1 MADLKNDIDKY
12 LKGELSPAEMHAL
25 EKKALNDP
33 FLADALEGAGEIQP
47 PQFEADLHDLQQ
59 ALQQRIGRKEEKKVV
74 SLWGWSARIAAGLA
88 VVAVASFVIFQ
99 ITQRNKSEE
108 LSMIQEKDMTPPRP
122 KEEPAPEEEK
132 PILSQ
137 PSIVEEKP
145 NPIASREDRKTASEA
160 PEPASD
166 ATGAGELTILEL
178 EDSAPVAKTESATQ
192 AAPVTAEEKADKYV
206 LKEQAEESFV
216 QSERKKKKA
225 VQSED
230 ATLSPMDGY
239 VSFNKKQPADST
251 FALPQGWQGRSTGV
265 PSTNGYFYNNGTN
278 NLSVRQQPLAD
289 STAFI
294 FKPTP
299 GIVAGV
305 GVSKPKV
312 VTGRVTDGSG
322 EGLPGV
328 NVIIKGSS
336 IGTVTNATGDYQIT
350 LQEND
355 KLVFSYIGYTGQEA
369 DTQKDKVDV
378 QMDIDAAQLSEV
390 VVVGYE
396 PAFDKDEERAEAL
409 ELASPEGGRRAY
421 KQYLEK
427 NLTYPQQAIENKV
440 EGRVT
445 IQFTVE
451 STGLLSNFSVLKGI
465 GSGCDEEVI
474 RLVRQGPKWYPTK
487 RSNEAVRDRVK
498 VRMKFV
504 LPKK

>member
-74 SLWGWSARIAAGLA
+74 SLWVWSARIAAGLA
-88 VVAVASFVIFQ
+88 VVAVASVIIFQ
-99 ITQRNKSEE
+99 LTQRNKSEQ
-108 LSMIQEKDMTPPRP
+108 LSMVQDKDMTPALP
-122 KEEPAPEEEK
+122 KEEPAPVPEVEK
-132 PILSQ
+132 PIPSQ

-145 NPIASREDRKTASEA
+145 NPIASREDRKTTSTAS
-160 PEPASD
+160 EPASEGVS
-166 ATGAGELTILEL
+166 TVELPVVEL
-178 EDSAPVAKTESATQ
+178 EDSEPVAKNELSTQPTEA
-192 AAPVTAEEKADKYV
+192 AEEKAEQFILKDKADGSLIQSDAKKKRV
-206 LKEQAEESFV
+206 AQNEQA
-216 QSERKKKKA
+216 A
-225 VQSED
+225 P
-230 ATLSPMDGY
+230 AAMDGY
-239 VSFNKKQPADST
+239 FNSSNADNHSVDKKYSIDKKTFPDST
-251 FALPQGWQGRSTGV
+251 TFL
-265 PSTNGYFYNNGTN
+265 
-278 NLSVRQQPLAD
+278 
-289 STAFI
+289 

-305 GVSKPKV
+305 GASKPKV
-312 VTGRVTDGSG
+312 VTGRVTGEDG

-328 NVIIKGSS
+328 NVMIKGSS
-336 IGTVTNATGDYQIT
+336 VGTVTNATGDYQIT

-355 KLVFSYIGYTGQEA
+355 KLVFSYIGYTGREA

-378 QMDIDAAQLSEV
+378 EMDVDASQLSEV

>member
-47 PQFEADLHDLQQ
+47 PQFEADLRDLQQ

-74 SLWGWSARIAAGLA
+74 SLWVWSARIAAGLA

-108 LSMIQEKDMTPPRP
+108 LSMIQEKDLTPPRP
-122 KEEPAPEEEK
+122 KEEPAPVPEVEK
-132 PILSQ
+132 PILPQ

-145 NPIASREDRKTASEA
+145 NPIASREDRKTTAEA
-160 PEPASD
+160 PEPTSD
-166 ATGAGELTILEL
+166 ATSTVELPVVEL
-178 EDSAPVAKTESATQ
+178 EDSEPVAKTESATQ
-192 AAPVTAEEKADKYV
+192 AAPVTAEEKADKYI
-206 LKEQAEESFV
+206 LKEEAEEAV
-216 QSERKKKKA
+216 AQSSDTKKKRA
-225 VQSED
+225 IQNYRTASP
-230 ATLSPMDGY
+230 TLDGTAAG
-239 VSFNKKQPADST
+239 NRQLAADST
-251 FALPQGWQGRSTGV
+251 FALPQGLQGR
-265 PSTNGYFYNNGTN
+265 
-278 NLSVRQQPLAD
+278 
-289 STAFI
+289 
-294 FKPTP
+294 
-299 GIVAGV
+299 VAGV
-305 GVSKPKV
+305 ATTESKPVVKSKV
-312 VTGRVTDGSG
+312 VTGRVTGEDG

-328 NVIIKGSS
+328 NVMIKGSS
-336 IGTVTNATGDYQIT
+336 VGTVTNATGDYQIT

-355 KLVFSYIGYTGQEA
+355 KLVFSYIGYTGREA

-378 QMDIDAAQLSEV
+378 EMDVDASQLSEV

>member
-25 EKKALNDP
+25 EKKALSDP
-33 FLADALEGAGEIQP
+33 FLADALEGAGEIDP
-47 PQFEADLHDLQQ
+47 PQFEADLRDLQH
-59 ALQQRIGRKEEKKVV
+59 ALQQRIGRNEEKKVV
-74 SLWGWSARIAAGLA
+74 SLWVWSARIAAGLA
-88 VVAVASFVIFQ
+88 IIAVASVIIFQ
-99 ITQRNKSEE
+99 LSLRNKTED
-108 LSMIQEKDMTPPRP
+108 LSMVQDRYKETIPAPP
-122 KEEPAPEEEK
+122 KEESPSTPVIDEKRAPSQGPTRQAVPNSTASGTDETPAP
-132 PILSQ
+132 
-137 PSIVEEKP
+137 VV
-145 NPIASREDRKTASEA
+145 SEA
-160 PEPASD
+160 P
-166 ATGAGELTILEL
+166 ATGDVSGAEYRTDEL
-178 EDSAPVAKTESATQ
+178 EEQSQVAKTESASPSAP
-192 AAPVTAEEKADKYV
+192 AAASEEKADQFI
-206 LKEQAEESFV
+206 LKEQADDALV
-216 QSERKKKKA
+216 QSDVKRKRASKIGGVAPANTDGQFYSNSTNNAK
-225 VQSED
+225 QS
-230 ATLSPMDGY
+230 
-239 VSFNKKQPADST
+239 FADST
-251 FALPQGWQGRSTGV
+251 VTL
-265 PSTNGYFYNNGTN
+265 
-278 NLSVRQQPLAD
+278 
-289 STAFI
+289 

-312 VTGRVTDGSG
+312 VTGRVTGEDG

-328 NVIIKGSS
+328 NVMIKGSS
-336 IGTVTNATGDYQIT
+336 IGTVTDATGDYQIT

-355 KLVFSYIGYTGQEA
+355 KLLFTYIGYTGQEA

-378 QMDIDAAQLSEV
+378 QMDVDASQLSEV

-409 ELASPEGGRRAY
+409 ELASPEGGRRAF

-427 NLTYPQQAIENKV
+427 NLLYPQQAIENKV

-451 STGLLSNFSVLKGI
+451 STGLLSGFSVLKGI
-465 GSGCDEEVI
+465 GYGCDEEVI
-474 RLVRQGPKWYPTK
+474 RLVRQGPKWFPTK

>member
-25 EKKALNDP
+25 EKKALSDP

-47 PQFEADLHDLQQ
+47 PQFEADLRNLEH

-74 SLWGWSARIAAGLA
+74 SLWVWSARIAAGLA
-88 VVAVASFVIFQ
+88 VVAVASVIIFQ
-99 ITQRNKSEE
+99 LSDRNKRED
-108 LSMIQEKDMTPPRP
+108 LSMIQDIETTPALP
-122 KEEPAPEEEK
+122 KEEPAPTPTEEK
-132 PILSQ
+132 PVNSQ
-137 PSIVEEKP
+137 APITEEKP
-145 NPIASREDRKTASEA
+145 NLTMYRDE
-160 PEPASD
+160 EPAPVVAETPAAGNASGGVD
-166 ATGAGELTILEL
+166 ALANEL
-178 EDSAPVAKTESATQ
+178 EEPAQVATTEPATQ
-192 AAPVTAEEKADKYV
+192 PEIAATPEKADQYI
-206 LKEQAEESFV
+206 LKEQAEDAVV
-216 QSERKKKKA
+216 QSERKKA
-225 VQSED
+225 RATQSAGD
-230 ATLSPMDGY
+230 PSPTSG
-239 VSFNKKQPADST
+239 
-251 FALPQGWQGRSTGV
+251 
-265 PSTNGYFYNNGTN
+265 FYSNNGN
-278 NLSVRQQPLAD
+278 NNYSIRKQSVAD
-289 STAFI
+289 STAFL

-312 VTGRVTDGSG
+312 VTGRVTGDDG

-328 NVIIKGSS
+328 NVMIKGSS
-336 IGTVTNATGDYQIT
+336 IGTVTDATGDYQIT

-369 DTQKDKVDV
+369 DTKKDKVDV
-378 QMDIDAAQLSEV
+378 QMNVDAAQLSEV

-396 PAFDKDEERAEAL
+396 PAFDRDEERAEAL

-427 NLTYPQQAIENKV
+427 NLLYPQQAIENKV

-451 STGLLSNFSVLKGI
+451 STGLLSDFSVVKGI
-465 GSGCDEEVI
+465 GFGCDEEVM
-474 RLVRQGPKWYPTK
+474 RLVRQGPKWFPTK

>member
-25 EKKALNDP
+25 EKKALSDP
-33 FLADALEGAGEIQP
+33 FLADALEGAGEIEP
-47 PQFEADLHDLQQ
+47 PQFEADLRDLHYT
-59 ALQQRIGRKEEKKVV
+59 LQQRIGRKEEKKVV
-74 SLWGWSARIAAGLA
+74 SLWVWSARIAAGLA
-88 VVAVASFVIFQ
+88 VIAVASFVIFQ
-99 ITQRNKSEE
+99 LTQRNKNEA
-108 LSMIQEKDMTPPRP
+108 LSMIQDKDAIPAPP
-122 KEEPAPEEEK
+122 KEEPASVPEAAK
-132 PILSQ
+132 PI
-137 PSIVEEKP
+137 PSTPPIVEEKP
-145 NPIASREDRKTASEA
+145 NPIASQESRKTPLKAS
-160 PEPASD
+160 EPASD
-166 ATGAGELTILEL
+166 AIGAVELPVTEL
-178 EDSAPVAKTESATQ
+178 EDSEPVAKSESATQ
-192 AAPVTAEEKADKYV
+192 SAPAVVAEEKADQNM
-206 LKEQAEESFV
+206 LKEQAEEPLV
-216 QSERKKKKA
+216 QSERKKKST

-230 ATLSPMDGY
+230 AGPSHPDGY
-239 VSFNKKQPADST
+239 VSFSKKQPADTT
-251 FALPQGWQGRSTGV
+251 FALPKGLKGR
-265 PSTNGYFYNNGTN
+265 
-278 NLSVRQQPLAD
+278 A
-289 STAFI
+289 
-294 FKPTP
+294 
-299 GIVAGV
+299 AGV
-305 GVSKPKV
+305 AVTESKPVNKSKV
-312 VTGRVTDGSG
+312 VTGRVTGEDG

-328 NVIIKGSS
+328 NVMIKGSS
-336 IGTVTNATGDYQIT
+336 VGTVTNATGDYQIT

-355 KLVFSYIGYTGQEA
+355 KLVFSYIGYTGREA
-369 DTQKDKVDV
+369 DTNKDKVDIE
-378 QMDIDAAQLSEV
+378 MDVDASQLSEV